1 MNRLFDVN
9 VSQSMRLSLIAR
21 VHLEPAAAGISPSP
35 ECHPDCRNESRWS
48 VAEDGPE
55 RLRASIG
62 FYPGQVG
69 DVSVAHGTSSL
80 LVYALSST
88 HCDAFASPPSRAPF
102 SFLSPLSLQRPG
114 WNHWTMLLLVV
125 LCCEEGSARGRL
137 VWSGV
142 PKHHARRR
150 RRRPTELFSALRTRA
165 F

>member
-21 VHLEPAAAGISPSP
+21 VHLEPAAVGISPSP
-35 ECHPDCRNESRWS
+35 GCHPDCRNESRWS

-88 HCDAFASPPSRAPF
+88 HCDAFASPPSRATF
-102 SFLSPLSLQRPG
+102 SFVSPPLSLSPAPRLESFDDAAFGSP
-114 WNHWTMLLLVV
+114 MLRGGLCPRQTGLV
-125 LCCEEGSARGRL
+125 RG
-137 VWSGV
+137 
-142 PKHHARRR
+142 PKASCTPPAPAADRII
-150 RRRPTELFSALRTRA
+150 
-165 F
+165 